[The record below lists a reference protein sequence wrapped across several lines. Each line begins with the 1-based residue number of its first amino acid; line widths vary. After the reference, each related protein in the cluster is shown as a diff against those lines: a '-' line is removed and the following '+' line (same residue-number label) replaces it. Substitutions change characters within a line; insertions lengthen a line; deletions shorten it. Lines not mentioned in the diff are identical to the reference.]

1 MKIITGSVTAPL
13 GFVANGIKSGIKK
26 GKLDLGLIVSK
37 VPALAA
43 GVFTTNELKAAPV
56 KVSQARVKYG
66 KAQAIVANSG
76 NANCLTGKRGLKD
89 AIDIATRVSLS
100 LWIGEND
107 VLVASTGI
115 IGKPLPL
122 DKIKSAIPKL
132 VKGLS
137 SAKEALAAQAIL
149 TTDTRPKRIAV
160 AIKIG
165 KKVVKIGGIAKGAGM
180 ICPNMAT
187 MLSFLTTDAN
197 IELKALRRSLKDAVY
212 NSFNA
217 ITVDGDMST
226 NDTVLILANAL
237 AGNPKIKYGSSD
249 YKIFSEALNYVAS
262 RLAKEIV
269 RDGEGATKF
278 IEIEVKGAK
287 SPGDAKRIAKQIAN
301 SNLVKTTIAGE
312 DPNIGRVASA
322 AGASGIKFNESRLD
336 IYLNGTKAVSGGN
349 VIYKNIPKL
358 KNLLKKKEI
367 IITLDLNQGRNS
379 ATVLTC
385 DLTEEY
391 IKINARYN

>member
-1 MKIITGSVTAPL
+1 MKRIAGSVTAPL

-262 RLAKEIV
+262 HLAKEIV

>member
-137 SAKEALAAQAIL
+137 SAKEVLAAQAIL

-262 RLAKEIV
+262 HLAKEIV

>member
-262 RLAKEIV
+262 HLAKEIV